1 MWLVET
7 ACFVFLVA
15 VAAYVFALR
24 QNQSRARIRARC
36 RLWRARL
43 YGRRLA
49 REGGRGDREVVEGVR
64 RMLGDAVGLRASRL
78 AISRH
83 GRVADVV
90 HLIVV
95 S

>member
-7 ACFVFLVA
+7 AYFVLV
-15 VAAYVFALR
+15 VAAAAYSFALR

-49 REGGRGDREVVEGVR
+49 REGGVVGGRLWSGCGGRLGTPLGYAPRAWRLDGV
-64 RMLGDAVGLRASRL
+64 GV
-78 AISRH
+78 
-83 GRVADVV
+83 
-90 HLIVV
+90 
-95 S
+95 